1 MSDSVLYPAPGHP
14 ALRWIAEIGA
24 HLPDKVQRRM
34 RSAFYVSTGPL
45 LIGSLNSTVV
55 AGVACMRLQNPV
67 FAVLAVLD
75 IVLLCCRM
83 AFLRRTRAPSGPI
96 FATGLIWVSIQAATT
111 WIVVFSGDIAL
122 TVIVLASALATI
134 GGIISRNFAAPR
146 YAMIQVMVLDLG
158 FKIPFS
164 LMHPEFIPLI
174 AGQTI
179 AFVLVNVGII
189 NQHRTMTIRA
199 IRGELDNRQMAV
211 TDPLT
216 GLLNRRGLEEAFD
229 RMASP
234 IEARALL
241 YLDLDGFK
249 QVNDR
254 LGHAAGDV
262 LLHEV
267 GQRLRETVGADHTIC
282 RLGGDEFLVLLD
294 RLDPLHTRSLAA
306 RIIATIAAPY
316 RIEPGVLARVS
327 VSVGAVCQCEPTEPL
342 TTMMMSAD
350 RALYAAKAAGKGR
363 CVVYEK
369 IRPARMAG

>member
-1 MSDSVLYPAPGHP
+1 
-14 ALRWIAEIGA
+14 
-24 HLPDKVQRRM
+24 M
-34 RSAFYVSTGPL
+34 RSAFYVSIGPL
-45 LIGSLNSTVV
+45 LIGSLNSTAV
-55 AGVACMRLQNPV
+55 AGVAYLRLQNPV

-75 IVLLCCRM
+75 IVLVCCRV
-83 AFLRRTRAPSGPI
+83 ALLRRTRAPSGPI
-96 FATGLIWVSIQAATT
+96 FATGLIWVSLQAATT
-111 WIVVFSGDIAL
+111 WIAIFSDDIAL
-122 TVIVLASALATI
+122 TIIVLASALAAI
-134 GGIISRNFAAPR
+134 GGIIGRNFAAPR
-146 YAMIQVMVLDLG
+146 YAIIQIMVLDLG
-158 FKIPFS
+158 FKVPFS

-174 AGQTI
+174 VGQTI

-189 NQHRTMTIRA
+189 KQHRTLTIRA
-199 IRGELDNRQMAV
+199 ICGELDNRQMAV

-262 LLHEV
+262 LLHAV
-267 GQRLRETVGADHTIC
+267 GRRLRETVGPDHTIC
-282 RLGGDEFLVLLD
+282 RLGGDEFLVLLE
-294 RLDPLHTRSLAA
+294 RLDTLHTRSLAA

-316 RIEPGVLARVS
+316 RIEDGGLARVG
-327 VSVGAVCQCEPTEPL
+327 VSVGAVCQCERTDTL
-342 TTMMMSAD
+342 TTMMMGAD

-363 CVVYEK
+363 CVVYD
-369 IRPARMAG
+369 RNRTARMAG